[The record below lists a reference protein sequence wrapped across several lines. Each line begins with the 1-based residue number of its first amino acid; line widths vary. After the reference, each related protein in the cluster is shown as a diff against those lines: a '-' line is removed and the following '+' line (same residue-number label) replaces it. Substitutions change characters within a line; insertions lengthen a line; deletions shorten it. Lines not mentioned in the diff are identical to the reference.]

1 MADLCDSAHWN
12 LPCYLADRHRPENK
26 SGSFEE
32 DTCMVIL
39 IMVVIK
45 VSYELMHHHSWIY
58 ESQSQWCH
66 VCHVPLSN
74 DVKVLDLE
82 FEASFLKYLYPPRRH
97 HLPAHKHNITTSTPA
112 IWPSLCLLLVY
123 LGATWS
129 SGRLAWLKAQRL
141 GSAFMIFRCKFPS
154 FPLLLVCSER
164 RNWWVQRLWRGSML
178 VPRKSEW
185 LLGWLNDRRV

>member
-1 MADLCDSAHWN
+1 MSCI
-12 LPCYLADRHRPENK
+12 
-26 SGSFEE
+26 
-32 DTCMVIL
+32 VIL
-39 IMVVIK
+39 IMVVLK
-45 VSYELMHHHSWIY
+45 VSYELMNHDSWIY

-82 FEASFLKYLYPPRRH
+82 FEASFLKYLYPPHHH

-112 IWPSLCLLLVY
+112 IWPSLWSLCLLLVY
-123 LGATWS
+123 RGATWS